1 MRHGRGREEKEEVT
15 NPLLSIH
22 RSVWRKINAT
32 VSDMKKQAPAARMVG
47 EFAVKHVANEANKN
61 IKKLTDNTS
70 DSASDSEAVPPAG
83 E

>member
-1 MRHGRGREEKEEVT
+1 MRDGRSRKEKEEVT

-22 RSVWRKINAT
+22 RAVWRKIHET
-32 VSDMKKQAPAARMVG
+32 VNDVKKQAPAARMVG

-61 IKKLTDNTS
+61 LKKMS
-70 DSASDSEAVPPAG
+70 DSSSDDDAKFDSVPPAG

>member
-1 MRHGRGREEKEEVT
+1 VCNGRSREEKEKVT

-22 RSVWRKINAT
+22 RAVWRKINQT
-32 VSDMKKQAPAARMVG
+32 MNDMKKQAPAARMVG

-61 IKKLTDNTS
+61 IRKVTDPS
-70 DSASDSEAVPPAG
+70 PPAS